1 MKFESDEAKRESNLA
16 KHGIDFVDVSEMWQ
30 GGVIDPAARRIVG
43 AEERAVALGTIGGA
57 RIVIA
62 VVYTLRDG
70 SRRIIS
76 ARRAR
81 RAERA
86 VFANEFGYGR

>member
-1 MKFESDEAKRESNLA
+1 MDFEWDEAKRDANLA
-16 KHGIDFVDVSEMWQ
+16 KHGIDFINASGMWQ
-30 GGVIDPAARRIVG
+30 GGVIDPAGRRTVG
-43 AEERAVALGTIGGA
+43 SEERVVALGAIGDA

-62 VVYTLRDG
+62 VVYTLRNG

-81 RAERA
+81 RAERELF
-86 VFANEFGYGR
+86 VNEFGYGR

>member
-1 MKFESDEAKRESNLA
+1 MDFEWDEAKRSANLA
-16 KHGIDFVDVSEMWQ
+16 KHGIDFVDVAGMWQ
-30 GGVIDPAARRIVG
+30 GGIIDPAAQRDVG
-43 AEERAVALGTIGGA
+43 FETRAMALGAIGDA
-57 RIVIA
+57 QIIIA
-62 VVYTLRDG
+62 VVYTVRNG

-86 VFANEFGYGR
+86 VFVSEFGYGQ